1 MDVSPNSQRNLK
13 LQLWIAVASTVL
25 LIAKFIGYF
34 LTHSVAVLTDAME
47 SIVNV
52 AAAFLGLYSIY
63 VAGKPRDQDHPYGH
77 GKAEYLSAAVE
88 GTLVFSAGALIIY
101 KSVKSFFE
109 PYQVVNLNT
118 GIYLLAATAIINWLL
133 GTLAYRQGNKTNSLA
148 LAASGKHL
156 QTDSYSTFGIIVG
169 LIMITLT
176 GEEWL
181 DAVVAIV
188 FAVFILFT
196 GYRIVRRSIAGIM
209 DEADIRLLTR
219 MIGVLNV
226 NRKDNWVDLHNLRVI
241 RYGDVLHVDC
251 HLTVPWYLN
260 VHEAHM
266 EVEALGGLIRE
277 HFGEAMELFAHSDG
291 CMYFQCHICDKLN
304 CPVRQ
309 HAFKKEILWTVDNVL
324 QNKKHGLED
333 INTDHENN
341 NNLENRTGI

>member
-1 MDVSPNSQRNLK
+1 LK

-34 LTHSVAVLTDAME
+34 LTHSVAVLTDALE

-169 LIMITLT
+169 LILITLT

-226 NRKDNWVDLHNLRVI
+226 NRKDNWVDMHNLRVI

-309 HAFKKEILWTVDNVL
+309 HPFKKEILWTVDNVL

-341 NNLENRTGI
+341 NNLENRTSV